1 MTWSSYFYLVIA
13 LHLGDLTHWWCVS
26 GGNSHIKPGPTFHH
40 FCHILYFCK
49 CTTGKILPSFSF
61 LILKQH
67 VNSGYLLNRAFSP
80 CWLLPQ
86 WWTFA
91 GFSQYS
97 SSNSWWRVWAWVVL
111 VDVWWS
117 FHRFVVM
124 LVRIKMA
131 MVAIDHDYLMMIH
144 KQWLQWLLDIIHQ
157 TFWSQLWLM
166 DDDWWNQACG
176 VGSFMMQM
184 TITRQKLV
192 RFPNWLISL
201 PEVVVGE
208 PD

>member
-1 MTWSSYFYLVIA
+1 MVCIWRQCTHQVRSDFSSHFVLLQMHNRSNFTFFFLSDIA
-13 LHLGDLTHWWCVS
+13 ACQVDIVD
-26 GGNSHIKPGPTFHH
+26 I
-40 FCHILYFCK
+40 
-49 CTTGKILPSFSF
+49 
-61 LILKQH
+61 

-80 CWLLPQ
+80 RWLLPQ

-157 TFWSQLWLM
+157 TFWSQLWLI

-184 TITRQKLV
+184 TITRQK
-192 RFPNWLISL
+192 RM
-201 PEVVVGE
+201 
-208 PD
+208 